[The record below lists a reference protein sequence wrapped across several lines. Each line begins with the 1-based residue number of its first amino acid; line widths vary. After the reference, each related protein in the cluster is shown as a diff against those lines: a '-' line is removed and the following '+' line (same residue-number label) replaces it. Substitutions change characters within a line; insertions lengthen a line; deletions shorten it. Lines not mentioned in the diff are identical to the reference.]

1 MIRLLERI
9 YHLEQLLIGFLSL
22 FLGCLI
28 YIAFRQETL
37 ILFTWFDISY
47 LSEFRLI
54 TLPFS
59 QILPNWFLYSLPDGL
74 WVFSYVTISLV
85 YWKNVINKRNI
96 FWIII
101 IPCIGLSSEIGQLF
115 NILPGTFDKSDL
127 LFYFV
132 GTISPF
138 LLFKSDLFNIN
149 IIKQWA

>member
-1 MIRLLERI
+1 MNK
-9 YHLEQLLIGFLSL
+9 QLLIGFLSL
-22 FLGCLI
+22 FIGCLI

-47 LSEFRLI
+47 VLEFRLI

-85 YWKNVINKRNI
+85 YWKNVINKQNI

-127 LFYFV
+127 LMYFV

-138 LLFKSDLFNIN
+138 LLFKSDFFNIN
-149 IIKQWA
+149 IIKQ